1 MRIALTALTPQGPAD
16 VIVSGDDG
24 ATARQVAEALQAAF
38 APTEHLAP
46 VIMHPR
52 AAHGRAA
59 ALAGPGPVLWAGGQ
73 RIPPDTPA
81 AQALRD
87 GSVVTTLERA
97 AVATSLA
104 EPGGVAELRVIGG
117 PDAGTVHRLGPGVTT
132 IGSGPACQVRLQSP
146 GVPAHAG
153 AITVAWG
160 LNAPA
165 FDPAGSQAQLLLDGR
180 PVSEACTWP
189 FGGVL
194 RIATTALQLM
204 RPETPDAHL
213 SPAGGGLAYHR
224 PPRFRPD
231 LKPVK
236 IGVPAEPKK
245 GHGTAAIMLLG
256 AAAPMAMGAV
266 MVYLTRQWIYSLFM
280 LMSPLMVL
288 GYWASERKQRGGAE
302 GSYRRKMRAYTKQ
315 MAEVEDKLVQVKA
328 ADEKRRRD
336 DAMDPAQ
343 VLLTATGPRRR
354 LWERRA
360 DDPDTLRMR
369 IGLFDGPAMIQM
381 VGPKDAELPAVPTSF
396 CVPVSMP
403 LTSMGVVGLAGPVD
417 ASRAL
422 ARWLVAQAAVLHSPR
437 DLSIVVLAA
446 DPAAAPHWNWVRW
459 LPHCAPRGGEDCVA
473 LVGTDPDSAARR
485 VSELVTEV
493 SARLGSAGEGPL
505 AFGGGADQAVP
516 GSDLGAK
523 ILVVLDGARQLRRIP
538 GMPQVLAAAKK
549 AGVYAVCIDESHR
562 VLPEECAAVLS
573 WDIPG
578 QATASSAN
586 GVHYGPGGWAS
597 QSHGQAARRVRPFL
611 IRGHGSVF
619 GHGGPAILADQV
631 SIGWA
636 DRVARA
642 LAPVRDV
649 SRDDAD
655 SVIPDSARLLD
666 LIHMPDPSPDLVL
679 HAWQRRGRTTKVP
692 IGVSADGP
700 FILDLSADG
709 PHGLVAGTTGA
720 GKSELLQTLIAV
732 LCVANRPDAMTFV
745 LIDYKGGSA
754 FKDCARL
761 PHTVGMVSDLD
772 GHLTVRALD
781 SLGAELKRREELLL
795 HAGAKDIEDYWDTKK
810 LRPDLEPVPRLV
822 LIIDEFAAM
831 VAELPDFVTGL
842 IDIARRGRSL
852 GVHLLLATQRPAGVV
867 SADIRANTN
876 LRIAL
881 RVTSADESA
890 DVIDTRDA
898 AFIAKST
905 PGRCYIRSGA
915 SSPVAVQS
923 ARIGGRRPSAGPVT
937 ASARVV
943 PLPWRGLG
951 KSLPAPAASGHE
963 ESMATDL
970 SVLVDAIAAA
980 NAKLGLSPQRRP
992 WLEPLPDL
1000 ITLGELSASGT
1011 RGDSG
1016 ARGDGGAGAE
1026 GGGAGGGAGAG
1037 GGGGAGSLEILPIP
1051 YGLIDLPLRQARAP
1065 LALDFSHAGHIA
1077 VAGAARTGR
1086 SSLLR
1091 TLAGSVVSRVSPA
1104 DVHIYGIDCGTG
1116 ALLPVAGLPH
1126 CGAVVTR
1133 EQGDRIERLLSKLRN
1148 EITRRQQLLAAQGF
1162 AGLAEQRA
1170 ATTGESRLP
1179 WMLLLLDWWEGYVAT
1194 FENLDYGRLIETLLQ
1209 ILREGSAVGL
1219 RAVVTTDRTAL
1230 IGQTGTIFGQR
1241 MIFRM
1246 TDRSDAS
1253 LADIGER
1260 ALPAHQAEG
1269 RIMFAAKPN
1278 PLEAQIALLDHDAS
1292 GVAQVAALRRIGEQ
1306 ARQRFGRPPAEQR
1319 PLRVDALP
1327 PRITLAETY
1336 RLDPDFAP
1344 PSPLWALAGAG
1355 GDQLGP
1361 QGIDIRDEGPGVVIA
1376 GPARSGRSTTL
1387 LTMARSLIAA
1397 QTPILI
1403 ITPRR
1408 SPLRALD
1415 GTPGV
1420 IAVLGADFDIEFLRA
1435 ELNPLDR
1442 YVVMV
1447 DDAEM
1452 LVDAPNA
1459 PVLERIIVTGRDAD
1473 HGLILAGTTG
1483 DLGRCYTGFI
1493 PAALKS
1499 RCGVLVTVDTPDDG
1513 DLFGVRLPRNAAPGP
1528 MGRGLILRPGRVA
1541 PIQLAVD
1548 DE

>member
-24 ATARQVAEALQAAF
+24 ATAGQVAEALHEAF
-38 APTEHLAP
+38 APKEHLAP

-52 AAHGRAA
+52 AGQVRVAGLAA
-59 ALAGPGPVLWAGGQ
+59 ARPVLWAGGQ
-73 RIPPDTPA
+73 RVPPDMPA
-81 AQALRD
+81 ARALRD
-87 GSVVTTLERA
+87 GAVVTTIERA
-97 AVATSLA
+97 AAATSLA

-132 IGSGPACQVRLQSP
+132 FGSDPACQVRLQAP
-146 GVPAHAG
+146 GVPGHAG
-153 AITVAWG
+153 TITVAWG
-160 LNAPA
+160 LDQPSLE
-165 FDPAGSQAQLLLDGR
+165 PAGPHAQAQLDGR
-180 PVSEACTWP
+180 VVEAPCTWP

-194 RIATTALQLM
+194 RVATTVLQLM

-245 GHGTAAIMLLG
+245 GHGSGATMLLS
-256 AAAPMAMGAV
+256 AVVPMAMGGV
-266 MVYLTRQWIYSLFM
+266 MVYLTKQWIYSLFM
-280 LMSPLMVL
+280 LMSPVMVL
-288 GYWASERKQRGGAE
+288 GHWASGRKQRGG
-302 GSYRRKMRAYTKQ
+302 SHRRKLRAYTAQ
-315 MAEVEDKLVQVKA
+315 MAEVEAKLEQTRA
-328 ADEKRRRD
+328 ADEKKRRE

-343 VLLTATGPRRR
+343 ILLTATGPRRR

-369 IGLFDGPAMIQM
+369 IGLFDGPAMIQL
-381 VGPKDAELPAVPTSF
+381 VAAAKDATLPAVPTSF

-403 LTSMGVVGLAGPVD
+403 LTSMGVVGLAGPPD
-417 ASRAL
+417 TSRAL

-446 DPAAAPHWNWVRW
+446 DPAASAHWNWVRW

-493 SARLGSAGEGPL
+493 TARLGSAGEGPL
-505 AFGGGADQAVP
+505 GLGGGGDQAAA

-538 GMPQVLAAAKK
+538 GMPQVLAAASKT
-549 AGVYAVCIDESHR
+549 GVYAICIDESHR

-578 QATASSAN
+578 QAAGNSAN
-586 GVHYGPGGWAS
+586 GMHYGPGGWATA
-597 QSHGQAARRVRPFL
+597 SHGHAPLRVRPFL

-619 GHGGPAILADQV
+619 GQGGPAILADQV
-631 SIGWA
+631 SVGWA

-655 SVIPDSARLLD
+655 SAIPDSARLLD
-666 LIHMPDPSPDLVL
+666 LIHMPDPSADLVL
-679 HAWQRRGRTTKVP
+679 LAWQRRGRSTKVP
-692 IGVSADGP
+692 IGMGADGP
-700 FILDLSADG
+700 FVLDLSADG

-732 LCVANRPDAMTFV
+732 LCVVNRPDAMTFV

-810 LRPDLEPVPRLV
+810 LQPELEPMPRLV

-937 ASARVV
+937 ASAQVV
-943 PLPWRGLG
+943 PMPWRGLG
-951 KSLPAPAASGHE
+951 KALPASASAGGDE

-970 SVLVDAIAAA
+970 SALVDAVAAA
-980 NAKLGLSPQRRP
+980 NARLGLPPQRRP
-992 WLEPLPDL
+992 WLEPLPEL
-1000 ITLGELSASGT
+1000 ITLGELPAVDSARASGGFRAT
-1011 RGDSG
+1011 GSG
-1016 ARGDGGAGAE
+1016 VSPGVQSVPPGQH
-1026 GGGAGGGAGAG
+1026 
-1037 GGGGAGSLEILPIP
+1037 EIPPIP
-1051 YGLIDLPLRQARAP
+1051 YGLTDLPLRQARAP
-1065 LALDFSHAGHIA
+1065 LALDFTHAGHVA

-1091 TLAGSVVSRVSPA
+1091 TLAGSVASLASPA

-1116 ALLPVAGLPH
+1116 ALLPVADLPH

-1133 EQGDRIERLLSKLRN
+1133 DQGDRVERLLSKLRN
-1148 EITRRQQLLAAQGF
+1148 EIARRQQLLAAHGF

-1170 ATTGESRLP
+1170 ATTGADRLP

-1219 RAVVTTDRTAL
+1219 RAVFTTDRTAL

-1260 ALPAHQAEG
+1260 ALPAHHPEG
-1269 RIMFAAKPN
+1269 RVMFAAKPN
-1278 PLEAQIALLDHDAS
+1278 PLEAQVALLDPDPS
-1292 GVAQVAALRRIGEQ
+1292 GVAQVAALRRVAEQ
-1306 ARQRFGRPPAEQR
+1306 ARQRFGRPPAQQR

-1336 RLDPDFAP
+1336 RLDPDFVP
-1344 PSPLWALAGAG
+1344 PSPMWALAGAG
-1355 GDQLGP
+1355 GDQLSP
-1361 QGIDIRDEGPGVVIA
+1361 QGIDISEEGPGIVVA

-1397 QTPILI
+1397 QTPILV

-1408 SPLRALD
+1408 SPLRALE

-1420 IAVLGADFDIEFLRA
+1420 VAVLSADFDVEFLRA

-1442 YVVMV
+1442 YVVLV
-1447 DDAEM
+1447 DDAE
-1452 LVDAPNA
+1452 LLFDAPNSA
-1459 PVLERIIVTGRDAD
+1459 VLERIIVTGRDAD

-1513 DLFGVRLPRNAAPGP
+1513 DLFGVRLPRNAAPGTL
-1528 MGRGLILRPGRVA
+1528 GRGLILRPGRMA
-1541 PIQLAVD
+1541 PIQLAI
-1548 DE
+1548 DEDGQGL

>member
-16 VIVSGDDG
+16 VIVSGDEG
-24 ATARQVAEALQAAF
+24 ATAGQVAEALQGAF
-38 APTEHLAP
+38 ASREHLAP
-46 VIMHPR
+46 VIMMHPR
-52 AAHGRAA
+52 AGGAA
-59 ALAGPGPVLWAGGQ
+59 PVVQGPALWVGGKQ
-73 RIPPDTPA
+73 VPPETPA
-81 AQALRD
+81 ARALWD
-87 GSVVTTLERA
+87 GAVVTTIGRA
-97 AVATSLA
+97 SAATSLA
-104 EPGGVAELRVIGG
+104 EPAGVAEVRVIGG

-132 IGSGPACQVRLQSP
+132 FGSAQDCQVRLLTP

-153 AITVAWG
+153 TITVAWG
-160 LNAPA
+160 LNAPSLA
-165 FDPAGSQAQLLLDGR
+165 PADEGLQLILDGR
-180 PVSEACTWP
+180 AVEDACLWP

-194 RIATTALQLM
+194 RVATTVLQLM
-204 RPETPDAHL
+204 RPEAPDAHL
-213 SPAGGGLAYHR
+213 SPVGGGLAYHR

-231 LKPVK
+231 LKTVK

-245 GHGTAAIMLLG
+245 SQGNGATMLLSG
-256 AAAPMAMGAV
+256 LVPVAMGGV
-266 MVYLTRQWIYSLFM
+266 MVYLTKQWIYSLFM
-280 LMSPLMVL
+280 LMSPIMVF
-288 GYWASERKQRGGAE
+288 GYWLNGRKQRGG
-302 GSYRRKMRAYTKQ
+302 SHRRKLRAYTAQ
-315 MAEVEDKLVQVKA
+315 MAEIDVKA
-328 ADEKRRRD
+328 QQARTADEKLRRE

-343 VLLTATGPRRR
+343 ILLTATGPRRR

-360 DDPDTLRMR
+360 DDADTLRMR
-369 IGLFDGPAMIQM
+369 VGLFDGPAMVQF
-381 VGPKDAELPAVPTSF
+381 VPASKGAPLPAVPTSF

-403 LTSMGVVGLAGPVD
+403 LTTIGVVGLAGPLD
-417 ASRAL
+417 ASRAH

-437 DLSIVVLAA
+437 DLSIVVLAD
-446 DPAAAPHWNWVRW
+446 DPAAGAHWNWVRW
-459 LPHCAPRGGEDCVA
+459 LPHCAPRAGEDCVA
-473 LVGTDPDSAARR
+473 LVGTDPDSAGRR

-493 SARLGSAGEGPL
+493 TARLARASEGP
-505 AFGGGADQAVP
+505 ASFGNSGNAAAAT
-516 GSDLGAK
+516 SDLGPK
-523 ILVVLDGARQLRRIP
+523 ILVVLDGARQLRRIN

-549 AGVYAVCIDESHR
+549 TGVYAICIDESHR

-573 WDIPG
+573 WDMPG
-578 QATASSAN
+578 QAAANSAT
-586 GVHYGPGGWAS
+586 GVQHGPGGWATAA
-597 QSHGQAARRVRPFL
+597 HGGSAASRVRPFL
-611 IRGHGSVF
+611 LRGHGSVF
-619 GHGGPAILADQV
+619 GQGGPAMLADQV
-631 SIGWA
+631 SVGWA

-642 LAPVRDV
+642 LAPVQDV

-655 SVIPDSARLLD
+655 SMIPDSARLLD
-666 LIHMPDPSPDLVL
+666 LIHMPDPSADLVML
-679 HAWQRRGRTTKVP
+679 AWKRRGRTTKVP

-700 FILDLSADG
+700 FILDLSLDG

-795 HAGAKDIEDYWDTKK
+795 QAGAKDIEDYWDTKK
-810 LRPDLEPVPRLV
+810 LQPDLEPMPRLV

-831 VAELPDFVTGL
+831 VAELPDFVMGL

-852 GVHLLLATQRPAGVV
+852 GVHLILATQRPAGVV

-881 RVTSADESA
+881 RVTSPDESA
-890 DVIDTRDA
+890 DVIETRDA

-905 PGRCYIRSGA
+905 PGRAYVRSGA
-915 SSPVAVQS
+915 SSPIAVQS

-937 ASARVV
+937 TSARVT

-951 KSLPAPAASGHE
+951 KALPAAPAGGSDD
-963 ESMATDL
+963 SMVTDL

-980 NAKLGLSPQRRP
+980 NAKLGLGAQRRP
-992 WLEPLPDL
+992 WLEPLPEL
-1000 ITLGELSASGT
+1000 ITLDELPETKGQH
-1011 RGDSG
+1011 D
-1016 ARGDGGAGAE
+1016 
-1026 GGGAGGGAGAG
+1026 
-1037 GGGGAGSLEILPIP
+1037 IPPIP
-1051 YGLIDLPLRQARAP
+1051 YGLTDLPLRQARTP
-1065 LALDFSHAGHIA
+1065 LALDFLHAGHVA

-1091 TLAGSVVSRVSPA
+1091 TLAGSAASLVSPA
-1104 DVHIYGIDCGTG
+1104 DLHIYGIDCGTG
-1116 ALLPVAGLPH
+1116 ALLPVADLPH
-1126 CGAVVTR
+1126 CGGVVTR
-1133 EQGDRIERLLSKLRN
+1133 DQGDRIERLLTKLRN
-1148 EITRRQQLLAAQGF
+1148 EIGRRQQLLAAQGF

-1170 ATTGESRLP
+1170 ATSGAERLP

-1209 ILREGSAVGL
+1209 ILREGSTVGL
-1219 RAVVTTDRTAL
+1219 RAVFTTDRTAL
-1230 IGQTGTIFGQR
+1230 VGITGTIFGQR

-1246 TDRSDAS
+1246 TDRSDAA
-1253 LADIGER
+1253 LADISDR
-1260 ALPAHQAEG
+1260 ALPVHQPEG
-1269 RIMFAAKPN
+1269 RVMFAAKPN
-1278 PLEAQIALLDHDAS
+1278 PMEAQIALLDADPS

-1306 ARQRFGRPPAEQR
+1306 ARQRYGRPPAQQR

-1327 PRITLAETY
+1327 ARITIAETY
-1336 RLDPDFAP
+1336 RLDPDFVP
-1344 PSPLWALAGAG
+1344 PSPMWALAGAG
-1355 GDQLGP
+1355 GDQLAP
-1361 QGIDIRDEGPGVVIA
+1361 QGIDVRDEGPGVVVA

-1397 QTPILI
+1397 QTPVLV

-1408 SPLRALD
+1408 SPLRALE

-1420 IAVLGADFDIEFLRA
+1420 VAVLGADFDVDFLRA

-1452 LVDAPNA
+1452 LFDAPNSA
-1459 PVLERIIVTGRDAD
+1459 VLERIILTGRDAD

-1483 DLGRCYTGFI
+1483 DLARCYSGFI
-1493 PAALKS
+1493 PTALKS
-1499 RCGVLVTVDTPDDG
+1499 RCGVLVTVTTPDDG
-1513 DLFGVRLPRNAAPGP
+1513 DLFGVRLPRNATPGAI
-1528 MGRGLILRPGRVA
+1528 GRGLIFRPGRAA
-1541 PIQLAVD
+1541 PIQLAID
-1548 DE
+1548 DAGSPLI

>member
-24 ATARQVAEALQAAF
+24 ATAGQVAEALQETF
-38 APTEHLAP
+38 APKEHLAP

-52 AAHGRAA
+52 AASSLGVG
-59 ALAGPGPVLWAGGQ
+59 LAGRGPVLWVGGQ
-73 RIPPDTPA
+73 QVPPDTPA
-81 AQALRD
+81 ARALRD
-87 GSVVTTLERA
+87 GAVVTTIERA
-97 AVATSLA
+97 AAATSLA
-104 EPGGVAELRVIGG
+104 EPGGVAELRVVGG
-117 PDAGTVHRLGPGVTT
+117 PEAGTVHRLGPGVTT
-132 IGSGPACQVRLQSP
+132 LGSGPGCQVRLLTP

-153 AITVAWG
+153 TVTVAWG
-160 LNAPA
+160 LNEPA
-165 FDPAGSQAQLLLDGR
+165 LEPAGAGAQLMLDGHVVEG
-180 PVSEACTWP
+180 PCPWP

-194 RIATTALQLM
+194 RIATTTLQLM
-204 RPETPDAHL
+204 RPEAPDAHL

-231 LKPVK
+231 MKPVK

-245 GHGTAAIMLLG
+245 DHSSAATMLLS
-256 AAAPMAMGAV
+256 AAVPMAMGGV
-266 MVYLTRQWIYSLFM
+266 MVYLTKQWIYSLFM

-288 GYWASERKQRGGAE
+288 GYWASGRKQRGAE
-302 GSYRRKMRAYTKQ
+302 GSHRRKMRAYAKQ
-315 MAEVEDKLVQVKA
+315 MAEVETTLVQTKA
-328 ADEKRRRD
+328 ADEKRRRE

-369 IGLFDGPAMIQM
+369 IGLFDGPAMIQL
-381 VGPKDAELPAVPTSF
+381 VGAKEAKLPAVPTSF

-403 LTSMGVVGLAGPVD
+403 LTTMGVVGLAGPLD

-446 DPAAAPHWNWVRW
+446 DPAAGPQWNWVRW
-459 LPHCAPRGGEDCVA
+459 LPHCAPRGSEDCVA

-485 VSELVTEV
+485 VSELVAEV
-493 SARLGSAGEGPL
+493 SARLNSAGEGPL
-505 AFGGGADQAVP
+505 GLGGSDGQAAP
-516 GSDLGAK
+516 ASDLGPK
-523 ILVVLDGARQLRRIP
+523 VLVVLDGARLLRRIP

-549 AGVYAVCIDESHR
+549 TGVYAICIDESHR

-578 QATASSAN
+578 QAATNSAN
-586 GVHYGPGGWAS
+586 GVHYGPGGWARE
-597 QSHGQAARRVRPFL
+597 SHGPAAQRVRPFL

-619 GHGGPAILADQV
+619 GHGGPAMLADQV
-631 SIGWA
+631 SVGWA

-655 SVIPDSARLLD
+655 SMIPDSARLLE
-666 LIHMPDPSPDLVL
+666 LIHMPDPAPELVL
-679 HAWQRRGRTTKVP
+679 AAWQRRGRTTKVP
-692 IGVSADGP
+692 IGIGADGP
-700 FILDLSADG
+700 FILDLSTDG

-795 HAGAKDIEDYWDTKK
+795 HAGAKDIEDYWDAKK
-810 LRPDLEPVPRLV
+810 LQPGLEPMPRLV

-881 RVTSADESA
+881 RVTSPDESA
-890 DVIDTRDA
+890 DVIDTSDA

-937 ASARVV
+937 ATAQVV
-943 PLPWRGLG
+943 PLPWRELG
-951 KSLPAPAASGHE
+951 RALPAPSAGGDE

-970 SVLVDAIAAA
+970 SALVDAIAAA
-980 NAKLGLSPQRRP
+980 NAKLGLGQQRRP
-992 WLEPLPDL
+992 WLEPLPEL
-1000 ITLGELSASGT
+1000 ITLPELMTLGERPAA
-1011 RGDSG
+1011 D
-1016 ARGDGGAGAE
+1016 AGRPE
-1026 GGGAGGGAGAG
+1026 V
-1037 GGGGAGSLEILPIP
+1037 PPVP

-1065 LALDFSHAGHIA
+1065 LALDFTRAGHVA

-1091 TLAGSVVSRVSPA
+1091 TLAGSVATLASPA

-1116 ALLPVAGLPH
+1116 ALLPVADLPH

-1133 EQGDRIERLLSKLRN
+1133 EQGDRVERLLSKLRN
-1148 EITRRQQLLAAQGF
+1148 EIARRQQLLAAQGF

-1170 ATTGESRLP
+1170 ATSGAARLP
-1179 WMLLLLDWWEGYVAT
+1179 WLLLLLDWWEGYVAT

-1219 RAVVTTDRTAL
+1219 RAVFSTDRTAL
-1230 IGQTGTIFGQR
+1230 IGQTGTVFGQR

-1260 ALPAHQAEG
+1260 ALPAHQPEG

-1278 PLEAQIALLDHDAS
+1278 PLEAQIALLDADPS

-1306 ARQRFGRPPAEQR
+1306 ARQRFGRPPAQQR

-1327 PRITLAETY
+1327 ARITLAETY
-1336 RLDPDFAP
+1336 RLDPDFMP
-1344 PSPLWALAGAG
+1344 PSPMWALAGAG
-1355 GDQLGP
+1355 GDQLSP
-1361 QGIDIRDEGPGVVIA
+1361 QGIDVRDEGPGVVVA

-1397 QTPILI
+1397 QTPILV

-1408 SPLRALD
+1408 SPLRALE

-1420 IAVLGADFDIEFLRA
+1420 VAVLGADFDIEFLRT

-1442 YVVMV
+1442 YVVLV

-1452 LVDAPNA
+1452 LFDAPNS
-1459 PVLERIIVTGRDAD
+1459 PILERIIVTGRDAD

-1483 DLGRCYTGFI
+1483 DLSRCYTGFI

-1528 MGRGLILRPGRVA
+1528 IGRGLIFRPGRMA
-1541 PIQLAVD
+1541 PVQLAI
-1548 DE
+1548 EESSL

>member
-24 ATARQVAEALQAAF
+24 ATAGQVAEALQEAF
-38 APTEHLAP
+38 APKEHLAP

-52 AAHGRAA
+52 AASSLGVGLAA
-59 ALAGPGPVLWAGGQ
+59 RGPVLWVGGQ
-73 RIPPDTPA
+73 QVPPDTLA
-81 AQALRD
+81 ARALRD
-87 GSVVTTLERA
+87 GAVVTTIERA
-97 AVATSLA
+97 AAATSLA
-104 EPGGVAELRVIGG
+104 EPGGVAELRVVGG
-117 PDAGTVHRLGPGVTT
+117 PEAGTVHRLGPGVTT
-132 IGSGPACQVRLQSP
+132 IGSGPGCQVRLLTP

-153 AITVAWG
+153 TVTVAWG
-160 LNAPA
+160 LNEPVLE
-165 FDPAGSQAQLLLDGR
+165 PAGAGAQLMLDGHVVEG
-180 PVSEACTWP
+180 PCPWP

-194 RIATTALQLM
+194 RIATTTLQLM
-204 RPETPDAHL
+204 RPEAPDAHL
-213 SPAGGGLAYHR
+213 SPVGGGLAYHR

-231 LKPVK
+231 MTPVK

-245 GHGTAAIMLLG
+245 GHGSAATMLLS
-256 AAAPMAMGAV
+256 AAVPMAMGGV
-266 MVYLTRQWIYSLFM
+266 MVYLTKQWIYSLFM

-288 GYWASERKQRGGAE
+288 GYWASGRKQRGAE
-302 GSYRRKMRAYTKQ
+302 GSHRRKMRAYAKQ
-315 MAEVEDKLVQVKA
+315 MAEVETKLVQTKA
-328 ADEKRRRD
+328 ADEKRRRE
-336 DAMDPAQ
+336 DAMDPAR

-369 IGLFDGPAMIQM
+369 IGLFDGPAMIQL
-381 VGPKDAELPAVPTSF
+381 VGAEEAKLPAVPTSF

-403 LTSMGVVGLAGPVD
+403 LTTMGVVGLAGPLD

-446 DPAAAPHWNWVRW
+446 DPAAGPQWNWVRW

-493 SARLGSAGEGPL
+493 SARLNSAGEVPL
-505 AFGGGADQAVP
+505 GLGGSDGQAVP
-516 GSDLGAK
+516 ASDLGPK
-523 ILVVLDGARQLRRIP
+523 VLVVLDGARQLRRIP

-549 AGVYAVCIDESHR
+549 TGVYAICIDESHR

-578 QATASSAN
+578 QAATNSAN
-586 GVHYGPGGWAS
+586 GVHYGPGGWARE
-597 QSHGQAARRVRPFL
+597 SHGPAAQRVRPFL
-611 IRGHGSVF
+611 IRGHGSAF
-619 GHGGPAILADQV
+619 GHGGPAMLADQV
-631 SIGWA
+631 SVGWA

-655 SVIPDSARLLD
+655 SMIPDSARLLE
-666 LIHMPDPSPDLVL
+666 LIHMPDPAPELVL
-679 HAWQRRGRTTKVP
+679 AAWQRRGRTTKVP
-692 IGVSADGP
+692 IGIGADGP

-795 HAGAKDIEDYWDTKK
+795 HAGAKDIEDYWDAKK
-810 LRPDLEPVPRLV
+810 LQPGLEPMPRLV

-881 RVTSADESA
+881 RVTSPDESA
-890 DVIDTRDA
+890 DVIDTSDA

-923 ARIGGRRPSAGPVT
+923 ARIGGRRPSAGPVAAT
-937 ASARVV
+937 AQVV

-951 KSLPAPAASGHE
+951 RALPAPSPGGDE

-970 SVLVDAIAAA
+970 SALVDAVAAA
-980 NAKLGLSPQRRP
+980 NAKLGLGQQRRP
-992 WLEPLPDL
+992 WLEPLPESITL
-1000 ITLGELSASGT
+1000 PELMTLGERPAA
-1011 RGDSG
+1011 D
-1016 ARGDGGAGAE
+1016 AGRPE
-1026 GGGAGGGAGAG
+1026 V
-1037 GGGGAGSLEILPIP
+1037 PPVP

-1065 LALDFSHAGHIA
+1065 LALDFTRAGHVA

-1091 TLAGSVVSRVSPA
+1091 TLAGSVATLASPA

-1116 ALLPVAGLPH
+1116 ALLPVADLPH

-1133 EQGDRIERLLSKLRN
+1133 EQGDRVERLLSKLRN
-1148 EITRRQQLLAAQGF
+1148 EIARRQQLLAAQGF

-1170 ATTGESRLP
+1170 ATSGAGRLP
-1179 WMLLLLDWWEGYVAT
+1179 WLLLLLDWWEGYVAT

-1219 RAVVTTDRTAL
+1219 RAVFSTDRTAL
-1230 IGQTGTIFGQR
+1230 IGQTGTVFGQR

-1260 ALPAHQAEG
+1260 ALPAHQPEG

-1278 PLEAQIALLDHDAS
+1278 PLEAQIALLDGDPS

-1306 ARQRFGRPPAEQR
+1306 ARQRFGRPPAQQR

-1327 PRITLAETY
+1327 ARITLAETY
-1336 RLDPDFAP
+1336 RLDPDFMP
-1344 PSPLWALAGAG
+1344 PSPMWALAGAG
-1355 GDQLGP
+1355 GDQLSP
-1361 QGIDIRDEGPGVVIA
+1361 QGIDVRDEGPGVVVA

-1397 QTPILI
+1397 QTPVLV

-1408 SPLRALD
+1408 SPLRALE

-1420 IAVLGADFDIEFLRA
+1420 VAVLGADFDIEFLRT

-1442 YVVMV
+1442 YVVLV

-1452 LVDAPNA
+1452 LFDAPNS
-1459 PVLERIIVTGRDAD
+1459 PILERIIVTGRDAD
-1473 HGLILAGTTG
+1473 HGLILGGTTG
-1483 DLGRCYTGFI
+1483 DLSRCYTGFI

-1528 MGRGLILRPGRVA
+1528 IGRGLIFRPGRMA
-1541 PIQLAVD
+1541 PVQLAI
-1548 DE
+1548 EESSP

>member
-24 ATARQVAEALQAAF
+24 ATAGQVAEALHEAF
-38 APTEHLAP
+38 VPKEHLAP
-46 VIMHPR
+46 VIMLSH
-52 AAHGRAA
+52 AAQAR
-59 ALAGPGPVLWAGGQ
+59 GPGLGGHGPALWAGGQ
-73 RIPPDTPA
+73 QIPPDTPA
-81 AQALRD
+81 ARALRD
-87 GSVVTTLERA
+87 GAVVTTIERA
-97 AVATSLA
+97 AAATSLA

-117 PDAGTVHRLGPGVTT
+117 PEAGTVHRLGPGVTT
-132 IGSGPACQVRLQSP
+132 FGSDAACQVRLQAP
-146 GVPAHAG
+146 GVPGYAG
-153 AITVAWG
+153 TITVAWG
-160 LNAPA
+160 LNEPA
-165 FDPAGSQAQLLLDGR
+165 LEPAGPHAQLLLDGR
-180 PVSEACTWP
+180 AVEGPFTWP

-194 RIATTALQLM
+194 RVATTALQLT
-204 RPETPDAHL
+204 RPEAPDAHL

-245 GHGTAAIMLLG
+245 GHGLG
-256 AAAPMAMGAV
+256 AAMLLSALVPMAMGGV
-266 MVYLTRQWIYSLFM
+266 MVYLTKQWIYSLFM
-280 LMSPLMVL
+280 LMSPVMVL
-288 GYWASERKQRGGAE
+288 GHWASGRKQRGG
-302 GSYRRKMRAYTKQ
+302 SHRRKMRAYTAQ
-315 MAEVEDKLVQVKA
+315 MAEIEAKLEQTRA
-328 ADEKRRRD
+328 ADEKRRRE

-343 VLLTATGPRRR
+343 ILLTATGPRRR

-369 IGLFDGPAMIQM
+369 IGLFDGPAMIQL
-381 VGPKDAELPAVPTSF
+381 VAAAKEAELPPVPKSF

-403 LTSMGVVGLAGPVD
+403 LTSMGVVGLAGPPD

-446 DPAAAPHWNWVRW
+446 DPAAGAHWNWVRW

-493 SARLGSAGEGPL
+493 TARLASAGDGPL
-505 AFGGGADQAVP
+505 GLGGSGDQAAP
-516 GSDLGAK
+516 GSDLGPK

-538 GMPQVLAAAKK
+538 GMPQVLAAARK
-549 AGVYAVCIDESHR
+549 AGVYAICIDESHR

-578 QATASSAN
+578 QAAANGAN
-586 GVHYGPGGWAS
+586 GVHYGPGGWATA
-597 QSHGQAARRVRPFL
+597 SHGQAALRVRPFL

-666 LIHMPDPSPDLVL
+666 LIHMPDPSADLVL
-679 HAWQRRGRTTKVP
+679 LAWQRRGRTTKVP
-692 IGVSADGP
+692 IGIGADGP

-795 HAGAKDIEDYWDTKK
+795 DAGAKDIEDYWDTRK
-810 LRPDLEPVPRLV
+810 LSPDLEPMPRLV

-881 RVTSADESA
+881 RVTSPDESA

-923 ARIGGRRPSAGPVT
+923 ARIGGRRPSTGAVT
-937 ASARVV
+937 ASAQVV

-951 KSLPAPAASGHE
+951 RGLPAPAAAGGD

-970 SVLVDAIAAA
+970 SALVDAIGAA
-980 NAKLGLSPQRRP
+980 NARLGLSRQRRP
-992 WLEPLPDL
+992 WLEPLPEL
-1000 ITLGELSASGT
+1000 ITLSELRTAGAAGGT
-1011 RGDSG
+1011 G
-1016 ARGDGGAGAE
+1016 AGVAGGAE
-1026 GGGAGGGAGAG
+1026 GAGGAGG
-1037 GGGGAGSLEILPIP
+1037 LEVPPIP
-1051 YGLIDLPLRQARAP
+1051 YGLTDLPLRQARAP
-1065 LALDFSHAGHIA
+1065 LALDFSHAGHVV

-1091 TLAGSVVSRVSPA
+1091 TLAGSVASLASPA

-1116 ALLPVAGLPH
+1116 ALLPVADLPH

-1133 EQGDRIERLLSKLRN
+1133 DQGDRVERLLSKLRN
-1148 EITRRQQLLAAQGF
+1148 EIARRQQLLAAQGF

-1170 ATTGESRLP
+1170 AATGDSRLP

-1219 RAVVTTDRTAL
+1219 HAVFTTDRTAL
-1230 IGQTGTIFGQR
+1230 IGPTGTIFGQR

-1260 ALPAHQAEG
+1260 ALPHHQAEG

-1278 PLEAQIALLDHDAS
+1278 PLEAQIALLDPDPS

-1306 ARQRFGRPPAEQR
+1306 ARQRFGQPPAQQR

-1336 RLDPDFAP
+1336 RLDPDFVP
-1344 PSPLWALAGAG
+1344 PSPMWALAGAG
-1355 GDQLGP
+1355 GDQLSP
-1361 QGIDIRDEGPGVVIA
+1361 QGIDITDEGPGVVIA

-1397 QTPILI
+1397 QTPILV

-1408 SPLRALD
+1408 SPLRALE

-1420 IAVLGADFDIEFLRA
+1420 IGVLGADFDIEFLRA
-1435 ELNPLDR
+1435 QLNPLDR
-1442 YVVMV
+1442 YVVLV

-1452 LVDAPNA
+1452 LFDAPNS
-1459 PVLERIIVTGRDAD
+1459 PVLERIIVTGRDAE

-1483 DLGRCYTGFI
+1483 DLARCYTGFI

-1499 RCGVLVTVDTPDDG
+1499 RCGVLVTVATPDDG

-1528 MGRGLILRPGRVA
+1528 LGRGLILRPGRTA
-1541 PIQLAVD
+1541 PIQLAI
-1548 DE
+1548 DEDVQGL

>member
-38 APTEHLAP
+38 APNEHLAP
-46 VIMHPR
+46 VIMLPR
-52 AAHGRAA
+52 AAQGRGA
-59 ALAGPGPVLWAGGQ
+59 ALAGAGPVLWAGGRQ
-73 RIPPDTPA
+73 VPPDAPA

-97 AVATSLA
+97 AAATSLA

-146 GVPAHAG
+146 GVPAYAG
-153 AITVAWG
+153 TITVAWG
-160 LNAPA
+160 LNAPTLE
-165 FDPAGSQAQLLLDGR
+165 PAGPPPQLLLDGR
-180 PVSEACTWP
+180 PVGNACTWP

-194 RIATTALQLM
+194 RVATTTLQLM

-213 SPAGGGLAYHR
+213 SPAVKGAGEVGGGLAYHR

-236 IGVPAEPKK
+236 VGVAAEPKK
-245 GHGTAAIMLLG
+245 GHSTTAIMLLS

-266 MVYLTRQWIYSLFM
+266 MVYLTKQWIYSLFM

-288 GYWASERKQRGGAE
+288 GHWTSGRKQRGG
-302 GSYRRKMRAYTKQ
+302 SHRRKMRAYTKQ
-315 MAEVEDKLVQVKA
+315 MAEVEAKLVEIRA

-381 VGPKDAELPAVPTSF
+381 VGPKDAKRPAVPTSF

-446 DPAAAPHWNWVRW
+446 DPASAPHWNWVRW

-473 LVGTDPDSAARR
+473 LVGTDLDSAARR

-493 SARLGSAGEGPL
+493 TARLGSAGEGPL
-505 AFGGGADQAVP
+505 ALGGSADQAA
-516 GSDLGAK
+516 GSDLGPK

-549 AGVYAVCIDESHR
+549 TGVYAVCIDESHR

-578 QATASSAN
+578 QAAASSAN

-597 QSHGQAARRVRPFL
+597 QSHGQAALRARPFL

-631 SIGWA
+631 SAGWA

-655 SVIPDSARLLD
+655 SMIPDSARLLD
-666 LIHMPDPSPDLVL
+666 LIHMPDPSPDLVM
-679 HAWQRRGRTTKVP
+679 HAWKRRGRTTKVP
-692 IGVSADGP
+692 IGVGADGP

-795 HAGAKDIEDYWDTKK
+795 HARAKDIEDYWDTKK
-810 LRPDLEPVPRLV
+810 LQPDLEPMPRLV

-831 VAELPDFVTGL
+831 VAELPDFVAGL

-937 ASARVV
+937 ASAQVV

-951 KSLPAPAASGHE
+951 KSLPAPASSGAG

-992 WLEPLPDL
+992 WLEPLPEL
-1000 ITLGELSASGT
+1000 ITLEELPASGP
-1011 RGDSG
+1011 
-1016 ARGDGGAGAE
+1016 GGQ
-1026 GGGAGGGAGAG
+1026 
-1037 GGGGAGSLEILPIP
+1037 EIPAIP

-1065 LALDFSHAGHIA
+1065 LALDFTHAGHIA

-1091 TLAGSVVSRVSPA
+1091 TLAGSVASLVSPA

-1116 ALLPVAGLPH
+1116 ALLPVADLPH

-1148 EITRRQQLLAAQGF
+1148 EIARRQQLLAAQGF

-1170 ATTGESRLP
+1170 ATTGADRLP

-1219 RAVVTTDRTAL
+1219 RAVFTTDRTAL
-1230 IGQTGTIFGQR
+1230 IGPTGTIFGQR

-1260 ALPAHQAEG
+1260 ALPAHQGEG

-1278 PLEAQIALLDHDAS
+1278 PLEAQIALLDPDAS

-1306 ARQRFGRPPAEQR
+1306 ARQRFGPGTRPPAEPR

-1327 PRITLAETY
+1327 PRITRAETY
-1336 RLDPDFAP
+1336 RLDPDFVP
-1344 PSPLWALAGAG
+1344 PSPMWALAGAG
-1355 GDQLGP
+1355 GDQLSP
-1361 QGIDIRDEGPGVVIA
+1361 QGIDIRDEGPGVVVA

-1397 QTPILI
+1397 QTPILV

-1408 SPLRALD
+1408 SPLRALE

-1420 IAVLGADFDIEFLRA
+1420 VAVLGADFDIEFLRA

-1442 YVVMV
+1442 YVVLV

-1452 LVDAPNA
+1452 LFDAPNA
-1459 PVLERIIVTGRDAD
+1459 PILERIIVTGRDAD

-1483 DLGRCYTGFI
+1483 DLGRCYSGFI

-1528 MGRGLILRPGRVA
+1528 MGRGLILRPGQVA
-1541 PIQLAVD
+1541 PIQLAI
-1548 DE
+1548 DEGTL

>member
-24 ATARQVAEALQAAF
+24 ATAGQVAEALHEAF
-38 APTEHLAP
+38 IPKEHLAP

-52 AAHGRAA
+52 AAWARGPELAA
-59 ALAGPGPVLWAGGQ
+59 PRPVLWVGGQ
-73 RIPPDTPA
+73 QIPPETPA
-81 AQALRD
+81 AGALRD
-87 GSVVTTLERA
+87 GAVVTTIERA
-97 AVATSLA
+97 AAATSLA

-132 IGSGPACQVRLQSP
+132 FGSDPACHVRLQAP

-153 AITVAWG
+153 TVTVAWG
-160 LNAPA
+160 LNSPSLESA
-165 FDPAGSQAQLLLDGR
+165 DPHPQLLLDGR
-180 PVSEACTWP
+180 VVTEPCTWP
-189 FGGVL
+189 FGAVL
-194 RIATTALQLM
+194 RVATTALQLM

-213 SPAGGGLAYHR
+213 SPVGGGLAYHR

-231 LKPVK
+231 LKTVK

-245 GHGTAAIMLLG
+245 GHGSGATMLLS
-256 AAAPMAMGAV
+256 AVVPMAMGGI
-266 MVYLTRQWIYSLFM
+266 MVYLTKQWIYSLFM
-280 LMSPLMVL
+280 LMSPVMVL
-288 GYWASERKQRGGAE
+288 GHWASGRKQRGG
-302 GSYRRKMRAYTKQ
+302 SHRRKMRAYTEQ
-315 MAEVEDKLVQVKA
+315 MAEVEAKLEQTRA
-328 ADEKRRRD
+328 ADEKRRRE

-343 VLLTATGPRRR
+343 ILLTATGPRRR

-360 DDPDTLRMR
+360 DDPDQLRMR
-369 IGLFDGPAMIQM
+369 IGLFDGPAMIQL
-381 VGPKDAELPAVPTSF
+381 VAAAKEATLPAVPTSF

-403 LTSMGVVGLAGPVD
+403 LTSMGVVGLAGPLD

-446 DPAAAPHWNWVRW
+446 DPAASAQWNWVRW

-493 SARLGSAGEGPL
+493 TARLGSAGEGPL
-505 AFGGGADQAVP
+505 GLGGSGDQAAA
-516 GSDLGAK
+516 SSELGAK

-538 GMPQVLAAAKK
+538 GMPQVLAAARKT
-549 AGVYAVCIDESHR
+549 GVYAICIDESHR

-578 QATASSAN
+578 QAAGNSAN
-586 GVHYGPGGWAS
+586 GVHYGPGGWATA
-597 QSHGQAARRVRPFL
+597 SHGHAPLRVRPFL

-619 GHGGPAILADQV
+619 GHGGPAVLADQV
-631 SIGWA
+631 SVGWA

-655 SVIPDSARLLD
+655 SAIPDSARLLD
-666 LIHMPDPSPDLVL
+666 LIHMPDPSADLVL
-679 HAWQRRGRTTKVP
+679 LAWQRRGRTTKVP
-692 IGVSADGP
+692 IGIGADGP

-810 LRPDLEPVPRLV
+810 LQPDLEPMPRLV

-881 RVTSADESA
+881 RVTSPDESA

-898 AFIAKST
+898 AFIGKST

-915 SSPVAVQS
+915 ASPVAVQS

-937 ASARVV
+937 ASAQVV
-943 PLPWRGLG
+943 PMPWRGLG
-951 KSLPAPAASGHE
+951 KALPAPTSAGGDE

-970 SVLVDAIAAA
+970 SALVDAIATA
-980 NAKLGLSPQRRP
+980 NARLGLSPQRRP
-992 WLEPLPDL
+992 WLEPLPEL
-1000 ITLGELSASGT
+1000 ITLGELPAPEPG
-1011 RGDSG
+1011 RPDVP
-1016 ARGDGGAGAE
+1016 
-1026 GGGAGGGAGAG
+1026 
-1037 GGGGAGSLEILPIP
+1037 PIP
-1051 YGLIDLPLRQARAP
+1051 YGLTDLPLRQARAP
-1065 LALDFSHAGHIA
+1065 LALDFTHAGHVA

-1091 TLAGSVVSRVSPA
+1091 TLAGSVASLASPA

-1116 ALLPVAGLPH
+1116 ALLPVADLPH

-1133 EQGDRIERLLSKLRN
+1133 DQGDRVERLLSKLKN
-1148 EITRRQQLLAAQGF
+1148 EIARRQQLLAAQGF

-1170 ATTGESRLP
+1170 ATTGAGRLP

-1219 RAVVTTDRTAL
+1219 RAVFTTDRTAL

-1260 ALPAHQAEG
+1260 ALPARQPEG

-1278 PLEAQIALLDHDAS
+1278 PLEAQIALLDPDPS

-1306 ARQRFGRPPAEQR
+1306 ARQRFGRPPGEQR

-1336 RLDPDFAP
+1336 RLDPDFVP
-1344 PSPLWALAGAG
+1344 PSPMWALAGAG
-1355 GDQLGP
+1355 GDQLSP
-1361 QGIDIRDEGPGVVIA
+1361 QGIDISDEGPGVVVA

-1397 QTPILI
+1397 QTPILV

-1408 SPLRALD
+1408 SPLRALE

-1420 IAVLGADFDIEFLRA
+1420 VGVLGADFDVEFLRA

-1442 YVVMV
+1442 YVVLV

-1452 LVDAPNA
+1452 LFDAPNSA
-1459 PVLERIIVTGRDAD
+1459 VLERIIVTGRDAD

-1528 MGRGLILRPGRVA
+1528 LGRGLILRPGRMA
-1541 PIQLAVD
+1541 PIQLAI